1 MKTCEL
7 AWNKMKGIWRLSWGS
22 SCNCFKPRN
31 INPSCRAS
39 TLRNWSKRLKATA
52 TGTPALLA
60 SSMTWIK
67 AQLSLICWSLNIQY
81 TTRPSSDGLDC
92 SFKTLIHLGGCTDD
106 DNLFVEEEME
116 AIDDEGIAAKRT
128 GLLTCARSVGK
139 CKCLDLDLDLDLDF
153 LFLLF

>member
-7 AWNKMKGIWRLSWGS
+7 AWNKMKGIWRLSWRS

-39 TLRNWSKRLKATA
+39 ALRNWSKRLNATA
-52 TGTPALLA
+52 TGTPTLLA

-81 TTRPSSDGLDC
+81 TTRPSSDGLDR

-116 AIDDEGIAAKRT
+116 AIDDEGIAVKRT
-128 GLLTCARSVGK
+128 GLLTCAKSVGK
-139 CKCLDLDLDLDLDF
+139 CKCLDLDLDLDF